1 MCLSQ
6 ASWSILE
13 ASESIPEHPRAPES
27 VQEASRNVPEHPPTG
42 SWHFSEHYFSLITR
56 SLTAFR
62 KLLLSTHTLFVDH
75 TLQPSEYFLSIQR
88 LLAGL
93 GRFWES
99 SKQAPERIQKHK
111 CLHTAPRSRASHSLV
126 CDRPPMQSDWVV
138 GRTFRRR
145 CRTHLHTHTDDN
157 QMFSLQHGTTTS
169 RSKRFHFMP
178 RPLVTNLTPCL
189 GHAVSGLDT
198 CLGQSLSLLT
208 PSPASR
214 LASDSTQL
222 SKASAESAKR

>member
-62 KLLLSTHTLFVDH
+62 KPLLSA
-75 TLQPSEYFLSIQR
+75 QR
-88 LLAGL
+88 LLVGL

-99 SKQAPERIQKHK
+99 SKQAPERIQKQK
-111 CLHTAPRSRASHSLV
+111 CLHMAPRSRASHSLV

-145 CRTHLHTHTDDN
+145 CRTHLHTYTDDN